1 MTRADDNRAPPP
13 FSHKE
18 LREAL
23 GLFPTGVAIIT
34 TIVDSIPIG
43 TTVSSFNSVSLDPP
57 LVLFSIAKNAA
68 ALNAWKIANEFAINL
83 LGEDQSQLSN
93 RFARPLTDKWD
104 GIEPVFAQAIH
115 APLIPGA
122 LGWLECE
129 SYAQHDG
136 GDHIIFLGR
145 VVAIRTR
152 SVPAARPLVFFG
164 SRYRQLD
171 PDRKLDTPDDAD
183 HWLHGW

>member
-1 MTRADDNRAPPP
+1 MTKADANQTPPP
-13 FSHKE
+13 FSNKE
-18 LREAL
+18 LRETLA
-23 GLFPTGVAIIT
+23 LFPTGVAIIT
-34 TIVDSIPIG
+34 AIVDGCPIG

-57 LVLFSIAKNAA
+57 LVLFSVARNAA
-68 ALNAWKIANEFAINL
+68 ALPAWKKAKDFAINL
-83 LGEDQSQLSN
+83 LGEDQSELSN
-93 RFARPLTDKWD
+93 RFARPLTDKWN
-104 GIEPVFAQAIH
+104 GIEPVRAQTIS
-115 APLIPGA
+115 APLLPGA

-129 SYAQHDG
+129 SYTQHNG

-152 SVPAARPLVFFG
+152 PIPASRPLVFFG

-171 PDRKLDTPDDAD
+171 PDRKLDTPDDAG

>member
-1 MTRADDNRAPPP
+1 MTKADDNQAAHP
-13 FSHKE
+13 FSNKE
-18 LREAL
+18 LRETL

-34 TIVDSIPIG
+34 AIVDDGPIG

-57 LVLFSIAKNAA
+57 LVLFSVARSAA
-68 ALNAWKIANEFAINL
+68 ALPAWKKAMDFAINL
-83 LGEDQSQLSN
+83 LGEDQSELSN
-93 RFARPLTDKWD
+93 RFARPLTDKWN
-104 GIEPVFAQAIH
+104 GIEAIRAQTIS
-115 APLIPGA
+115 APLLPGA

-152 SVPAARPLVFFG
+152 SIPAARPLVFFG
-164 SRYRQLD
+164 SRYRQLN
-171 PDRKLDTPDDAD
+171 PDRKLDTPDDAV